1 MFYDI
6 ILSGG
11 FMLKY
16 NHEEYLKHEIMGQ
29 NRHQFIYGYDGIQRK
44 RFLESMA
51 NCYPVV
57 LDKESPMAI
66 YVTDFGLPKISVV
79 KGEHDKTKIAL
90 ISSEF
95 LYFSIASDI
104 LLKAKV
110 ANDVGMLNERIKK
123 LIEILNKCSIN
134 RDYPPIAD
142 FDDLIKV
149 LIQSKEFYKKY
160 YMEYYGEEIEAASI
174 NEIPL
179 PFMQF
184 DMFIRY
190 LKRAI
195 NNDSYF
201 GIIIDKQKD
210 IALSSTKAINGLVGS
225 RINKDISIKIAVEPN
240 KWDSYIDSNGQ
251 LIEYVHD
258 YGTVELDDLQSQY
271 LKKFKRN
278 I

>member
-1 MFYDI
+1 MV
-6 ILSGG
+6 
-11 FMLKY
+11 KY
-16 NHEEYLKHEIMGQ
+16 NHEEYLKHEIMEQ
-29 NRHQFIYGYDGIQRK
+29 SRHQFIYGYDDIQRK
-44 RFLESMA
+44 WFLESIA

-57 LDKESPMAI
+57 LDKEFPMAI
-66 YVTDFGLPKISVV
+66 YVTDFGLPKILAFNDRL
-79 KGEHDKTKIAL
+79 DKNKIDL
-90 ISSEF
+90 ICIEF

-123 LIEILNKCSIN
+123 LIEVLNKCSIN
-134 RDYPPIAD
+134 KDYPPIED
-142 FDDLIKV
+142 IDDLIKV
-149 LIQSKEFYKKY
+149 LIQSKKFYKKY
-160 YMEYYGEEIEAASI
+160 YMEYYGKGIETASI
-174 NEIPL
+174 NEIAL

-190 LKRAI
+190 LKNAI

-201 GIIIDKQKD
+201 AIIIDKQKD

-225 RINKDISIKIAVEPN
+225 RINKDISIKIAVEPD

-251 LIEYVHD
+251 LIECVHD
-258 YGTVELDDLQSQY
+258 YGTVELDDSQSQY
-271 LKKFKRN
+271 LKKLKRN

>member
-1 MFYDI
+1 MAE
-6 ILSGG
+6 
-11 FMLKY
+11 Y
-16 NHEEYLKHEIMGQ
+16 NHEEYLKREIMEQ
-29 NRHQFIYGYDGIQRK
+29 SRHQFIYGYDGIKRK
-44 RFLESMA
+44 QFLENMA
-51 NCYPVV
+51 SCYPVV
-57 LDKESPMAI
+57 LDKEFPMAI
-66 YVTDFGLPKISVV
+66 YISEYGLPKISTFNNEV
-79 KGEHDKTKIAL
+79 DKNKMDL

-110 ANDVGMLNERIKK
+110 TNDIDMLNERIKK

-149 LIQSKEFYKKY
+149 LIQSQKFYKEY
-160 YMEYYGEEIEAASI
+160 YMEYYGKGIEMASI
-174 NEIPL
+174 NDIPL
-179 PFMQF
+179 PFIQF

-190 LKRAI
+190 LKSSI

-210 IALSSTKAINGLVGS
+210 MSISSIKAINSLVGS
-225 RINKDISIKIAVEPN
+225 RINKDISMKIAVEPD
-240 KWDSYIDSNGQ
+240 KWDSYLDSNGQ

-258 YGTVELDDLQSQY
+258 YGTVELDDSQSQHLKR
-271 LKKFKRN
+271 LKKIYN
-278 I
+278 IFN